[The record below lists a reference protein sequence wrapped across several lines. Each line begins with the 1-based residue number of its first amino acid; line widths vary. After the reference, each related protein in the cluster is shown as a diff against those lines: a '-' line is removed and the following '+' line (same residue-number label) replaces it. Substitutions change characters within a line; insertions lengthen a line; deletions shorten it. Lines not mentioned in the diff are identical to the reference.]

1 MAIDVK
7 SVRIGMSV
15 KTASPNYGYVKLYDG
30 ADWDEDSPT
39 KIDFGDIVSKMNN
52 GLQLGIIQDVYEDSK
67 LALVQL
73 YKPILYMLKYRANVI
88 VPLSDISTISTPTV
102 VSGTKNYYCTGDS
115 VRIRNG
121 ASLTATIKNQV
132 NKGDLIG
139 QSDGKVTNGFLK
151 FNLALGG
158 VGYVS
163 AQYCSLVKP
172 SPTVQVVKKSVQKTT
187 STGETKTV
195 EVSSVSTGEGWSVK
209 ELIIKGAITAVVGF
223 VTVKLLSG
231 IFKRGG
237 N

>member
-1 MAIDVK
+1 MAIDIK

-15 KTASPNYGYVKLYDG
+15 KTASPNYGYVKLYDS
-30 ADWDEDSPT
+30 ADWDDDG
-39 KIDFGDIVSKMNN
+39 KNIKFGNVVNKKNN
-52 GLQLGIIQDVYEDSK
+52 GLQLGIIQDVYEESK
-67 LALVQL
+67 LVKVQL
-73 YKPILYMLKYRANVI
+73 YKPILYMFKYRANVI
-88 VPLSDISTISTPTV
+88 VPLSDISAISTPTV

-121 ASLTATIKNQV
+121 ASLTSTVKTQV

-139 QSDGKVTNGFLK
+139 QSDGKATNGFLK

-172 SPTVQVVKKSVQKTT
+172 TPTVQVIKKVVQQTI
-187 STGETKTV
+187 STGETKKV

-209 ELIIKGAITAVVGF
+209 ELIIKGAITALVGF

-231 IFKRGG
+231 IFKGG
-237 N
+237 GK